1 MQAKKGLVEEAAG
14 GFWNLLV
21 ARGLVWIGLEG
32 KGGTAKPTRAK
43 VRGVT
48 LNIHRPFEIQRS
60 SLAWSARLSLC
71 FADSFNRR
79 HDGPRSIVVVV
90 LDALGWAA
98 DFRPV
103 LIKERLGFFILF
115 FID

>member
-60 SLAWSARLSLC
+60 SLAWSARLGGAS
-71 FADSFNRR
+71 RR
-79 HDGPRSIVVVV
+79 TRSTAASQPR
-90 LDALGWAA
+90 
-98 DFRPV
+98 RPT
-103 LIKERLGFFILF
+103 GQ
-115 FID
+115 

>member
-1 MQAKKGLVEEAAG
+1 VQAKKGLVEEAAG

-21 ARGLVWIGLEG
+21 ARGLVWIGFFFFEYMVWIGLEG

-60 SLAWSARLSLC
+60 SLAWSARLGGAS
-71 FADSFNRR
+71 RR
-79 HDGPRSIVVVV
+79 TRSTAASQPR
-90 LDALGWAA
+90 
-98 DFRPV
+98 RPT
-103 LIKERLGFFILF
+103 GQ
-115 FID
+115 